1 MSEQPQTHTISEP
14 CDEDEIN
21 LLELVRVVVRRKMLI
36 IKICAAA
43 AVLSACYSLTLKN
56 IYTATAKFYPPQKET
71 PIGNLASLIAQ
82 AGPLATLG
90 GLGGPGDLYL
100 AITKSRTVTDAV
112 IKRLDLQKTEEG
124 KMLSLDKARIAVM
137 RTAKIEVGKDGI
149 ITISANSK
157 DPQKAAALA
166 NAIVDETVRRSVQ
179 LYLTKAGSERLFLE
193 RRLETSKID
202 LKNAESDLKDFQEK
216 HKTIKADAQASV
228 AIDGIAKVRAEIVSK
243 EVQLATLRNSMTDE
257 SSDVKALQAGIARLK
272 SQMGAMTGS
281 GGGDTVIPATGNL
294 PGICVEY
301 LRKLRDVKIQ
311 EAIFEQLSKQYE
323 LAKINETKDSSSV
336 QIIDEAVPPARK
348 SGPKRSLIVL
358 ISTFVAFIGSIV
370 VIFAQEYLSKISP
383 EDAEI
388 IKEIKQ
394 SLSLRSVM
402 RG

>member
-1 MSEQPQTHTISEP
+1 M
-14 CDEDEIN
+14 
-21 LLELVRVVVRRKMLI
+21 
-36 IKICAAA
+36 
-43 AVLSACYSLTLKN
+43 
-56 IYTATAKFYPPQKET
+56 
-71 PIGNLASLIAQ
+71 
-82 AGPLATLG
+82 
-90 GLGGPGDLYL
+90 
-100 AITKSRTVTDAV
+100 
-112 IKRLDLQKTEEG
+112 
-124 KMLSLDKARIAVM
+124 
-137 RTAKIEVGKDGI
+137 
-149 ITISANSK
+149 
-157 DPQKAAALA
+157 
-166 NAIVDETVRRSVQ
+166 DETVRRSVQ
-179 LYLTKAGSERLFLE
+179 LYLTKAGSERHFLE
-193 RRLETSKID
+193 HRLETSKVD
-202 LKNAESDLKDFQEK
+202 LKNAESDLKAFQEK

-294 PGICVEY
+294 PGIGVEY

-336 QIIDEAVPPARK
+336 QIIDEAVPPTKK

-358 ISTFVAFIGSIV
+358 MSTFVAFIGSIV
-370 VIFAQEYLSKISP
+370 VIFVQEYLSKMSP

-394 SLSLRSVM
+394 SLSLRSS
-402 RG
+402 GA